1 MTYKAAGDWIGVVPE
16 HIHTPVGRA
25 HYTSG
30 APDCSEIPHSLAW
43 GRKVP
48 SGHGVPRGGTVR
60 VLTCSTIQ
68 PPGRGL
74 QVALLFAPGS

>member
-30 APDCSEIPHSLAW
+30 APDCSEIPPSLAW
-43 GRKVP
+43 GREVP
-48 SGHGVPRGGTVR
+48 SEHGVPREGTGR
-60 VLTCSTIQ
+60 VLTCRVVK

-74 QVALLFAPGS
+74 QVALLFDPKS